1 MLQLVRNMEAVE
13 RDCCISGYHTYKETW
28 DAAAGE
34 DLKCQRKSSNLR
46 TATQLMFQVTGQLL
60 DAFVEG
66 FPCAL
71 CLYEGVDRF

>member
-34 DLKCQRKSSNLR
+34 DLKCQRKSNLKDR
-46 TATQLMFQVTGQLL
+46 YTVDVSSDGTIVGCLRRR
-60 DAFVEG
+60 
-66 FPCAL
+66 FPVCSL
-71 CLYEGVDRF
+71 FI